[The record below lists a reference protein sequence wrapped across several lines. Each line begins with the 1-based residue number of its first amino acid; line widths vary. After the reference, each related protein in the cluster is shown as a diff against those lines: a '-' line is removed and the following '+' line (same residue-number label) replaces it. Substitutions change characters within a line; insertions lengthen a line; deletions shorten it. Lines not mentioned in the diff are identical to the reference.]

1 MTQREYRTYRGK
13 NGKEYKIETI
23 NTDSDDINNTV
34 TKEYSRHRMSIKE
47 FVDIFLFIWNDLNPE
62 SAFASFEDFEKTL
75 MELNGYSLTGEQG
88 MLYMYNFLQTTDV
101 LFSLEFI
108 DEEMWNI
115 LAAHSIAPF
124 FVIASEI
131 RRSKSYLDDV
141 MILTE
146 RIKEL
151 EGGKK

>member
-1 MTQREYRTYRGK
+1 MAQRDNRTYIGK

-23 NTDSDDINNTV
+23 KADPNDIKDTV
-34 TKEYSRHRMSIKE
+34 SKEYSRHRNTIKE
-47 FVDIFLFIWNDLNPE
+47 YADSFLPIWNNHNPG
-62 SAFASFEDFEKTL
+62 SAFASFEDFEKTI

-88 MLYMYNFLQTTDV
+88 MLYMFNFLQTADV
-101 LFSLEFI
+101 LLSMEFI
-108 DEEMWNI
+108 DRDIWGTMTG
-115 LAAHSIAPF
+115 HSILPF

-146 RIKEL
+146 RIKEI